1 MPLVQP
7 FKALRPAPAHAHAVL
22 APPYDVLDTEEAR
35 AWAADDPWSFLHVS
49 RPEIDFP
56 AGTDPYRP
64 EIYARAKQNLAR
76 MINAGVLRYDPAPGY
91 YVYRL
96 RMGTHQQT
104 GLVVA
109 ASVAAYECNRIRK
122 HELTQAHKVNDRAH
136 QISTIN
142 AHTGPVAMFYRRSSD
157 IDLLIEQAIAARP
170 DIEVA
175 MDGGVHHSLWV
186 VSEHSLVKTLTA
198 TVERVGAL
206 YIADGHHRTA
216 AAAQVAAERRATDGG
231 QSGERGYEYF
241 LGVIFPADEMQLLEY
256 NRVVSDL
263 NGRTTAQFIDDL
275 RREFIVE
282 PAPRASKPARAGEFG
297 VYLPGQWYSMRIKTE
312 SRPQERL
319 ASLDAHLLAQAVL
332 APILGITDPT
342 ADKRLD
348 FVGGAR
354 GLAELERRVDRGE
367 MAVAFALYPPS
378 VNDIMGVADAGGV
391 MPPKSTWFEPK
402 LADGLVSHV
411 LD

>member
-1 MPLVQP
+1 MV
-7 FKALRPAPAHAHAVL
+7 

-35 AWAADDPWSFLHVS
+35 AWAADNPWSFLHVS

-56 AGTDPYRP
+56 AGTDPYLP
-64 EIYARAKQNLAR
+64 AVYAQGKQNLAR
-76 MINAGVLRYDPAPGY
+76 MIDAGVLRYDPVSGY

-96 RMGTHQQT
+96 RMGAHQQT

-109 ASVAAYECNRIRK
+109 ASVGAYERNRIRK
-122 HELTQAHKVNDRAH
+122 HELTQAHKVNDRAR

-142 AHTGPVAMFYRRSSD
+142 AHTGPVAMLYRRSSD
-157 IDLLIEQAIAARP
+157 IDLLIEQAIVGQP

-175 MDGGVHHSLWV
+175 MDTGVHHSVWAI
-186 VSEHSLVKTLTA
+186 SERSLVNALTE
-198 TVERVGAL
+198 TVECVGAL

-216 AAAQVAAERRATDGG
+216 AAAQVAAERRATYSS
-231 QSGERGYEYF
+231 QPGERGYEYF
-241 LGVIFPADEMQLLEY
+241 LGVIFPDDEMQLLEY
-256 NRVVSDL
+256 NRVVSEL
-263 NGRTTAQFIDDL
+263 NGLTPTQFIEAL
-275 RREFIVE
+275 RRDFVVQHV
-282 PAPRASKPARAGEFG
+282 ARASKPAQRGEFG
-297 VYLPGQWYSMRIKTE
+297 VYLPGQWYSMRIKAQ
-312 SRPQERL
+312 SRPQETL
-319 ASLDAHLLAQAVL
+319 ASLDANLLAQAVL

-342 ADKRLD
+342 VDKRLD
-348 FVGGAR
+348 FVGGVR
-354 GLAELERRVDRGE
+354 GLDELQRRVDSGE

-378 VNDIMGVADAGGV
+378 VNDLMTVADAGGV